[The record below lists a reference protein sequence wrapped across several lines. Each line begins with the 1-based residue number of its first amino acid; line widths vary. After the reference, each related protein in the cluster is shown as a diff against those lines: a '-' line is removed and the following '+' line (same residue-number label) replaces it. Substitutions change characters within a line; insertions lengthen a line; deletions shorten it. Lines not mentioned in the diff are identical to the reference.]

1 MHAAACGRGNRADI
15 AYISKKKTKKMST
28 CGTDSGVNITP
39 DNMQGNYLSTVQ
51 GDNLSELKQFR
62 HGILLKLSFFFSKTF
77 IMMLS
82 IPYLLLQYAP

>member
-1 MHAAACGRGNRADI
+1 
-15 AYISKKKTKKMST
+15 
-28 CGTDSGVNITP
+28 
-39 DNMQGNYLSTVQ
+39 MQGNYLSTVL

-82 IPYLLLQYAP
+82 IPYLLLHYAP